1 MERPK
6 IMEGE
11 KVSLAVILKED
22 KDKWFLLANDRDI
35 QIFLN
40 DGARIYPR
48 EKFDEIYEMSKKNKQ
63 KMVDFAI
70 VSNISGELVGFIGL
84 QGINWVSRHAM
95 VWYAIVKEHWGN
107 GYASEALSLLCK
119 FAFENMN
126 LNKIWTRV
134 YEPNKASQRVL
145 EKNGFKFVGR
155 LRKHVY
161 LPEFGYVDELHYDL
175 LREDNKGGMG
185 FSFSGYWL

>member
-6 IMEGE
+6 IMRGE
-11 KVSLAVILKED
+11 KISLAIILKED
-22 KDKWFLLANDRDI
+22 KDKWFLWINDRNI

-40 DGARIYPR
+40 DGARIDLR
-48 EKFDEIYEMSKKNKQ
+48 EEFDEIYEMSKKNKQ

-70 VSNISGELVGFIGL
+70 VDNTNGELIGFAGL
-84 QGINWVSRHAM
+84 RGINWVSRHAM
-95 VWYAIVKEHWGN
+95 VWYVIDKEHWKK

-119 FAFENMN
+119 FAFENLN
-126 LNKIWTRV
+126 LNKLWARV
-134 YEPNKASQRVL
+134 YEPNKASQLVL

-175 LREDNKGGMG
+175 LRENNKGGMG
-185 FSFSGYWL
+185 FSFSGCWL